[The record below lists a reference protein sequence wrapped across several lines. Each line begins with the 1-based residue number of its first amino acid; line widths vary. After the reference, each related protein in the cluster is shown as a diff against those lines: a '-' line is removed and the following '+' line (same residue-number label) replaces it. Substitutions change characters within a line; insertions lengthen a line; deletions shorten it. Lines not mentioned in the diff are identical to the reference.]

1 MSHWELSL
9 VLPWP
14 SLFLPFLQFCADLNL
29 SGHSQL
35 FWPHLYLL
43 PQLLIQTVRGQK
55 RKMQDIKWRVWD
67 PMNSVSKDPQDQV
80 QTPWHLL
87 QGSSLLLQ
95 PIVYCF
101 LLVPALPVSFCSLN
115 CVLLC
120 SLTTCGSG
128 FHVVP
133 TPPVLVCPTLSQPS
147 DFIAKTTFS
156 WRPCL
161 IPRYGLHSHEAL
173 IPYFGSSC
181 YACYYSSLLSFPVDC
196 ETVREGSRSVLL
208 PVYLWSLAQC
218 LVHRK
223 GSVSHCWMKDWRGRR
238 KP

>member
-1 MSHWELSL
+1 MSVEFSDVSSSAQNSALIVWHSINICRRNEQMRQWLISDGLWAPWTTESCPWCCPGPASSCPSCSSVLTLICLVILSY
-9 VLPWP
+9 
-14 SLFLPFLQFCADLNL
+14 S
-29 SGHSQL
+29 
-35 FWPHLYLL
+35 PHLYLL

-67 PMNSVSKDPQDQV
+67 PMNSVPKDPQDQV

-87 QGSSLLLQ
+87 KGSSLLLQ

-120 SLTTCGSG
+120 SLTTCGSR

-133 TPPVLVCPTLSQPS
+133 TPPDLVCPTLSQPS

-161 IPRYGLHSHEAL
+161 IPR
-173 IPYFGSSC
+173 
-181 YACYYSSLLSFPVDC
+181 
-196 ETVREGSRSVLL
+196 
-208 PVYLWSLAQC
+208 
-218 LVHRK
+218 
-223 GSVSHCWMKDWRGRR
+223 
-238 KP
+238 